1 MADPTTAAPGWPRLA
16 APDRHP
22 PDRPVPPAL
31 CRSGVRRPASA
42 MHGHPGTPAA
52 ESAI

>member
-1 MADPTTAAPGWPRLA
+1 MTGPTTAAAGWPRLA

-31 CRSGVRRPASA
+31 FRSGVRRPASA
-42 MHGHPGTPAA
+42 IHDNPTTPAA
-52 ESAI
+52 GPAI